1 MLKSV
6 TKGFLKY
13 MLKSEKTSEFTPKNK
28 KKQTHSPKIM
38 KSSRTASSM
47 PLIINGMIF
56 CIVLALTFVAVILFK
71 LLPHSFNIQLV
82 FGIIV
87 ASVLLLVT
95 VSFLIR
101 SSFKTFQK
109 QTTAELATD
118 QLTGFM
124 SRHVFG
130 QIFKQVI
137 SDMKRSRQAVSVIL
151 VDIDRFRFIN
161 ERYNNKTGDLLL
173 TKLGATIKETLRES
187 DMTCRWDGDEFLVLL
202 RDCGATSAGNVA
214 QKVLQAIRE
223 LQVGPKNKVIDFTVS
238 IGVAQMTSTDT
249 METLVDRAQT
259 GLCSARD
266 NGRNCCSVGYDWILI
281 DYYFKPI
288 F

>member
-1 MLKSV
+1 
-6 TKGFLKY
+6 
-13 MLKSEKTSEFTPKNK
+13 
-28 KKQTHSPKIM
+28 
-38 KSSRTASSM
+38 M
-47 PLIINGMIF
+47 PLIINGMILF
-56 CIVLALTFVAVILFK
+56 IILALTFAAVILFK
-71 LLPHSFNIQLV
+71 QLSQSFNLQLV

-87 ASVLLLVT
+87 ASTFVLVAA
-95 VSFLIR
+95 SFLIR
-101 SSFKTFQK
+101 STFKTFQQ
-109 QTTAELATD
+109 QTTAELAID

-130 QIFKQVI
+130 QVFNQVI

-151 VDIDRFRFIN
+151 VDIDRFRLIN
-161 ERYNNKTGDLLL
+161 EKYNNKTGDLLL
-173 TKLGATIKETLRES
+173 TKLGTTIKETLRES

-202 RDCGATSAGNVA
+202 RDCGATNAGNVA

-223 LQVGPKNKVIDFTVS
+223 LHVGPKDRPVDFSVS
-238 IGVAQMTSTDT
+238 IGVAQMTSKDS

-259 GLCSARD
+259 GLYSARD
-266 NGRNCCSVGYDWILI
+266 NGRNCCAVGYDWILI